1 MHNATAPVKIG
12 LTVHCGAPTPR
23 PETHGK
29 IMLRLRPPLL
39 ALLALPQCHPTT
51 TTPSSTRAAANNV
64 SIFAIY
70 GSGADPATL
79 RAAGINTILGG
90 APKLADGYNF
100 TSIKDDHAR
109 LGMATFVDVSFIWHG
124 RSGLAPGWQ
133 AGLAELVQS
142 AAASGVLSSGAVTG
156 LFLGDEICCDGVPVA
171 NLSAAASFAKA
182 QLRKVGHGEALVYVN
197 ECKNAFIGKSCEYP
211 ATQDNCTPVTCW
223 HCGGR
228 EYPGWIKGK
237 LPEGL
242 DLISL
247 DSSAPLPPATSPSGL
262 PSLLC
267 ARRAQVRAHQY
278 FAREQDH
285 RAQLCGPS
293 LVAG

>member
-1 MHNATAPVKIG
+1 M
-12 LTVHCGAPTPR
+12 
-23 PETHGK
+23 
-29 IMLRLRPPLL
+29 L
-39 ALLALPQCHPTT
+39 ALLLVLALLLPQCHPTT
-51 TTPSSTRAAANNV
+51 TPSSAAGNV

-70 GSGADPATL
+70 GGADPATL

-100 TSIKDDHAR
+100 TAIKEDHAR
-109 LGMATFVDVSFIWHG
+109 LGMATFVDVSFIWKG
-124 RSGLAPGWQ
+124 RSGLARGWQ
-133 AGLAELVQS
+133 AGLAELVQN

-211 ATQDNCTPVTCW
+211 LKQDNCTPVTCW

-247 DSSAPLPPATSPSGL
+247 DSSAPPPPGHIPLGLALTVVCAPSAGTSSPIFRSRTRPSGTALRAIPGGWPSPSRTD
-262 PSLLC
+262 SSTM
-267 ARRAQVRAHQY
+267 R
-278 FAREQDH
+278 
-285 RAQLCGPS
+285 S
-293 LVAG
+293 